1 MRLGDLLIAA
11 KIVSHKQIDEAVA
24 HQNDTGC
31 RLGESLVA
39 TGALTN
45 DTLEK
50 FLNRIPIEPEN
61 IRATGINPSE
71 LLNLLIKL
79 IYTTRIES
87 VSQFAQA
94 TKLPP
99 PVVEELVAMAIDR
112 NLLANRGVSG
122 LTLNYALSE
131 LGRHWAQD
139 ALKTSL
145 YTGPAPV
152 TLSDFCERVDLQ
164 KVTNDN
170 VSFENIRDALQ
181 DYDVTD
187 QFIEKIGPALNSG
200 KAMLLYGP
208 PGNGK
213 TSVALSFANIFNSV
227 IYIPYAVT
235 IEGQIMRVFDPN
247 LHKEVRAERNKQSST
262 FISLRRERFDARW
275 VPIYRPFV
283 LAGGELTLEMLDLSY
298 DPATGFYEA
307 PMQIKALGG
316 CLVIDDFGRQMV
328 NPTTLL
334 NRWIVPMESRI
345 DFLKLHTGKSFSVPF
360 ETLLIF
366 STNLNPE
373 DLMDPAF
380 LRRLSYKLEIGAPNL
395 ETYKGIFQ
403 KLCNKRNIKFTED
416 IFKVIVYKITKEKK
430 MELAAFQPSF
440 IVDQIIAVSRFRG
453 TSPQFDLAGID
464 YAIDN
469 LKVSTVENAPEKDI

>member
-11 KIVSHKQIDEAVA
+11 KLVSANEIDRAVQ
-24 HQNDTGC
+24 HQNEVGGRFGD
-31 RLGESLVA
+31 SLIA
-39 TGALTN
+39 TGALTKQR
-45 DTLEK
+45 LER
-50 FLNRIPIEPEN
+50 FLNQIPVEPAS

-71 LLNLLIKL
+71 LLSLLIKL
-79 IYTTRIES
+79 MYTMRIES
-87 VSQFAQA
+87 VPQFVDAL
-94 TKLPP
+94 KLPP

-112 NLLANRGVSG
+112 NLLENRGVSG
-122 LTLNYALSE
+122 LTLNYGLSE
-131 LGRHWAQD
+131 QGRFWAQD
-139 ALKTSL
+139 SLKTSL

-152 TLSDFCERVDLQ
+152 TLAEFCARVDLQ
-164 KVTNDN
+164 KVTNESVTFDH
-170 VSFENIRDALQ
+170 IRGALR

-187 QFIEKIGPALNSG
+187 QFIDKIGPALNSG
-200 KAMLLYGP
+200 RAMLLYGP

-227 IYIPYAVT
+227 IYMPYAVT
-235 IEGQIMRVFDPN
+235 IEGQIIRVFDPN
-247 LHKEVRAERNKQSST
+247 LHKAVRPEQAST
-262 FISLRRERFDARW
+262 ANQVITLRREPFDARW

-283 LAGGELTLEMLDLSY
+283 IAGGELTLEMLDLSY
-298 DPATGFYEA
+298 DAATGFYEA

-345 DFLKLHTGKSFSVPF
+345 DYLKLHTGKSFSVPF

-380 LRRLSYKLEIGAPNL
+380 LRRLSYKLEIGAPAL
-395 ETYKGIFQ
+395 PSYRKIFE
-403 KLCNKRNIKFTED
+403 KICKRRDIPLTDEAFNI
-416 IFKVIVYKITKEKK
+416 IVHKITKEKNSP
-430 MELAAFQPSF
+430 LAAFQPGF
-440 IVDQIIAVSRFRG
+440 IVDQIISVARFRG
-453 TSPQFDLAGID
+453 APPQFDMAAID

-469 LKVSTVENAPEKDI
+469 LKVSTSN